1 MKKLALSIAI
11 ILGLGMTAFADGD
24 NNNGGLFKRGT
35 TPDEETYGGTRDNP
49 ALMLPGSHGQDID
62 QTSPL
67 GSGVAVLL
75 GLGAAYLVAKRS
87 KEE

>member
-24 NNNGGLFKRGT
+24 NNNGGLFRRGAEPNDNAT
-35 TPDEETYGGTRDNP
+35 NTRSVS
-49 ALMLPGSHGQDID
+49 LMLPGSHGQDGD
-62 QTSPL
+62 QSSPL